1 MEELI
6 IDLERRLE
14 EATSVTEKLDIL
26 EVVDLV
32 VSHLDMYTDELHFFL
47 EEKST
52 EINNKDFYI

>member
-14 EATSVTEKLDIL
+14 EADSLTEKLDIL

-32 VSHLDMYTDELHFFL
+32 VSHLDMYTDELHVFL

-52 EINNKDFYI
+52 EINNRDFYI